1 MTSSLPNQVL
11 QHMQELPGFFFL
23 LKPNNS
29 YERDLYIQ
37 DKEGSE
43 ILGFYSSEDS
53 SQGLL
58 GCDAM

>member
-1 MTSSLPNQVL
+1 
-11 QHMQELPGFFFL
+11 MQELPGFFFL